1 MKVVGGGIRPQRR
14 ASVGTKL
21 IGAGQSTALG
31 CVEVGRLGLMDIEL
45 CRGIRHSVDGR
56 PTLGVLGSCYAS
68 LPDGRE
74 ACVCCS
80 GKKQLLR
87 KT

>member
-1 MKVVGGGIRPQRR
+1 MKVVGELHPQRR

-45 CRGIRHSVDGR
+45 CCGIRHSADSR
-56 PTLGVLGSCYAS
+56 PAIGALGPCHAS

-74 ACVCCS
+74 ARVCCS
-80 GKKQLLR
+80 GKRQLLR